1 MYADMVKLPLEN
13 MVFRFDGDQ
22 ISPTSTPKEQDM
34 DDDDIVEVYI
44 RS

>member
-1 MYADMVKLPLEN
+1 MTKLPLES

-22 ISPTSTPKEQDM
+22 ISPTSSPKELDM
-34 DDDDIVEVYI
+34 EDDDIIEVNV